1 MTIIST
7 LMKKLWKIIDI
18 IDIRLSTILVLVLAT
33 IFGFVKPMLQMF
45 FIALIHEV
53 CHLIVCLILK
63 VKIEKFSI
71 LPFGVAL
78 HINEVENI
86 SSVKQ
91 ILIYLAGPLSIF
103 INLPWIVL
111 LFNNGYI
118 NEINYQFLFRIN
130 IVMCVVN
137 LIPIYPLDGYMI
149 VKALLQL
156 FFPYKNSLKISII
169 ISLLFLVVFIGY
181 NFISFQPMIT
191 SFLILEQIKHIV
203 NYKNLYRK
211 FLVYKSFLR
220 KQKKYKVI
228 DNYQMYK
235 DCNNYKIENEKILN
249 DVDIAT
255 KELKNMLINE

>member
-1 MTIIST
+1 
-7 LMKKLWKIIDI
+7 MKKLWKTIDLI
-18 IDIRLSTILVLVLAT
+18 EIKISTILVLILAT
-33 IFGFVKPMLQMF
+33 IFGYIKPMLQMF
-45 FIALIHEV
+45 LIAFIHEC
-53 CHLIVCLILK
+53 CHLLVCLIFK
-63 VKIEKFSI
+63 VKIKKMAI

-86 SSVKQ
+86 SSLKQ
-91 ILIYLAGPLSIF
+91 ILIYLAGPLSMIL
-103 INLPWIVL
+103 NLPWIIL
-111 LFNNGYI
+111 LHKNGWI

-156 FFPYKNSLKISII
+156 FFPYKRALNISII
-169 ISLLFLVVFIGY
+169 ASFIFLTIFIGY

-191 SFLILEQIKHIV
+191 SFLILEQIKHLF

-211 FLVYKSFLR
+211 FLVFKSMLR

-228 DNYQMYK
+228 ENYQMYK
-235 DCNNYKIENEKILN
+235 DCNNYKIEEGKILN

-255 KELKNMLINE
+255 KELRKYVH